1 VLVTELTS
9 SILFPE
15 AEPVAVVPG
24 ALPVKIS
31 PPTTLYSISLS
42 VTFTLFPEAA
52 PALLCPP
59 VAEVPVPP
67 LIIIL
72 LFAASPATAQPP

>member
-1 VLVTELTS
+1 M
-9 SILFPE
+9 
-15 AEPVAVVPG
+15 
-24 ALPVKIS
+24 KIS